1 MRTEG
6 RTHLDVP
13 THQLKLGRSKSL
25 NTPRTAASIVAMN
38 VRPKRTHSLP
48 NRERSSLPI
57 VQINSSDNDRFE
69 EDYYSDEKEG
79 ERTGYGTSTANYT
92 SGGGRK
98 FKSKIIY
105 RQTYSDEKKHG
116 IFSQCS
122 LSFNTFSA
130 IVRY

>member
-57 VQINSSDNDRFE
+57 VQINFSDNDRFE

-79 ERTGYGTSTANYT
+79 RTDYGTSTANYI

-98 FKSKIIY
+98 FKSK
-105 RQTYSDEKKHG
+105 
-116 IFSQCS
+116 
-122 LSFNTFSA
+122 
-130 IVRY
+130 